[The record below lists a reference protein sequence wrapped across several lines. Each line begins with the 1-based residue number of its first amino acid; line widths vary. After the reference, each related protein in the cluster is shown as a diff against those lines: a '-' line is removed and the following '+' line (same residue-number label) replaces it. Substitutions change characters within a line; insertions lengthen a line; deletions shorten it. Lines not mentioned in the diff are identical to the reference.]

1 MENRDKDKMSQGS
14 DIKRDVPLD
23 KNEPISRTGGSVGSS
38 GMKGGSKLEKSSDLG
53 SQDKWSD
60 IDKQSG
66 SE

>member
-1 MENRDKDKMSQGS
+1 MENRDKGKMGQ
-14 DIKRDVPLD
+14 DMKRDVPLD
-23 KNEPISRTGGSVGSS
+23 KNKSDSSAEFGKNIGRSEDPLNEPS
-38 GMKGGSKLEKSSDLG
+38 G